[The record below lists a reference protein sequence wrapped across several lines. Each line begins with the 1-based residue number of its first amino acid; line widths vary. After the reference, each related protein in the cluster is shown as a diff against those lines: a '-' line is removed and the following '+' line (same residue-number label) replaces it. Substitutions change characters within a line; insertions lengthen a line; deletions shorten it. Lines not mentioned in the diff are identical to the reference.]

1 MHFIVKGLSKLIN
14 EILQVI
20 KSFNPNGRTIEEKHY
35 KMSQVL
41 RHKITRIVNRQTTY
55 NKNTV
60 NLEIKDKLNS
70 VLLTYS

>member
-1 MHFIVKGLSKLIN
+1 MN

-20 KSFNPNGRTIEEKHY
+20 KSFNPNGRTIEEKHF

-41 RHKITRIVNRQTTY
+41 RQEITRTVNRQTTY
-55 NKNTV
+55 NKNT
-60 NLEIKDKLNS
+60 LLTWKLKDKLNS